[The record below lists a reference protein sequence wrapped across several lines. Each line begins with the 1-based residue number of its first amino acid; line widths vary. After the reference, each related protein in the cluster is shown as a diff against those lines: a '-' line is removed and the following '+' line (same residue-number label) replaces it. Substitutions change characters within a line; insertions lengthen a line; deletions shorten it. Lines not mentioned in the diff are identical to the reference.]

1 MSRPGLVRAREENWR
16 SDWLAGILPGK
27 PDLVKVEWD
36 HAAEK
41 PDRADPAS
49 RAGGTPRVG
58 SALRVGSPPA
68 CTDLSCPFGVCSQP
82 RSVRREDAPG
92 ACSHGE
98 VRRRRLDAPWSRK
111 VREARSSSSR
121 QCPRGIPRSFV
132 ISSNLVMTNTQASG
146 YALTLFYEFHISPLG
161 STRHPPPAFRRD
173 QRSGRGHPV
182 PGIPETWLARFVA
195 AFLIPHTPSGIC
207 HLPFLLPHSP
217 FRIPHFLAVAD
228 PNRRRG

>member
-68 CTDLSCPFGVCSQP
+68 CTDLSCPFGACSQP
-82 RSVRREDAPG
+82 RRVRREDAPG

-132 ISSNLVMTNTQASG
+132 ISSNLVMTNIQAYG
-146 YALTLFYEFHISPLG
+146 YVLTLFSDCKIISVRNINSSINPRKIG
-161 STRHPPPAFRRD
+161 RIRRWGC
-173 QRSGRGHPV
+173 GR
-182 PGIPETWLARFVA
+182 
-195 AFLIPHTPSGIC
+195 
-207 HLPFLLPHSP
+207 
-217 FRIPHFLAVAD
+217 
-228 PNRRRG
+228 